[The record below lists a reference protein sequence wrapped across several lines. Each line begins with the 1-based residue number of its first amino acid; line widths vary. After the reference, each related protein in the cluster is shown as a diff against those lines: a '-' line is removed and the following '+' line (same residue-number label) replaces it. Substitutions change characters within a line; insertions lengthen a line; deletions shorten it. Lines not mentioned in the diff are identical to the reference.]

1 MRALVLGG
9 GGVTG
14 IAWELGL
21 IAGLRGLD
29 TDLAGAD
36 LIVGTSAGAFVGALL
51 ATGTDLDTAIAEA
64 AQINVE
70 LSPRI
75 DPGLLAQGFAVLSDQ
90 ALEPR
95 EQRARLGALARS
107 AAVGDA
113 AAHVARFAA
122 TLPVHDWPT
131 RPRLIVTAVDT
142 ATGNLAAWDADAHV
156 PMPSAVAASCALPGV
171 FPPVHVGRGSYMDGG
186 VRSVTNADLA
196 AGADAVVVIAP
207 TGGLFRASPAEE
219 LAGLG
224 VARGLLIAPDATA
237 RAAIGANILDPRR
250 RGPALAAGTAQAAT
264 VAAAVA
270 QVWAG

>member
-1 MRALVLGG
+1 
-9 GGVTG
+9 
-14 IAWELGL
+14 
-21 IAGLRGLD
+21 
-29 TDLAGAD
+29 
-36 LIVGTSAGAFVGALL
+36 
-51 ATGTDLDTAIAEA
+51 
-64 AQINVE
+64 
-70 LSPRI
+70 
-75 DPGLLAQGFAVLSDQ
+75 
-90 ALEPR
+90 
-95 EQRARLGALARS
+95 
-107 AAVGDA
+107 
-113 AAHVARFAA
+113 
-122 TLPVHDWPT
+122 
-131 RPRLIVTAVDT
+131 
-142 ATGNLAAWDADAHV
+142 
-156 PMPSAVAASCALPGV
+156 
-171 FPPVHVGRGSYMDGG
+171 MDGG